1 MAQPTEQTA
10 LQERTVEHTTPVFLG
25 RYCLIDRV
33 SKGGMSNIYLAKST
47 GFGGFQRPLIIK
59 KLLTEYSKTKRH
71 VTRFINE
78 GKTLSML
85 NHSNIV
91 QVIDMGMIESQYFI
105 AMEYIEGRNAAH
117 VISRAKSN
125 GVRLPLELAAHILL
139 ETAKGLSYAH
149 KKKDSAGQNLQ
160 LIHQDLNCFNVMVS
174 YEGEVK
180 VIDFGIARKFLDAPQ
195 NKETPVAGKLIYFSP
210 EQLQNKN
217 VDRRVDIYG
226 AGVLL
231 YELITGE
238 RLVNHQET
246 VAQTVKLILEMDAK
260 EKVEQDPKI
269 PDALKPLLFKTVAA
283 DPDERYSSMDELME
297 ELRKVISDLSL
308 ELDTTEFA
316 EFMQTQFRTEMGR
329 DRRRLRKLLASGALG
344 DGLRTGGASSSTSL
358 KRRGLLAAFMRQS
371 DLGSGLE
378 EDQEPPQQDVLP
390 RSISFPEGRRIYD
403 QGDLGTNLYLI
414 QSGRIRIFI
423 RSGATEQTIET
434 LTTGDMFGET
444 ALLNPAIRVTA
455 AEALDD
461 CHLMVI
467 PREAFRSLV
476 SEDLARKIV
485 TRMAEKLRDA
495 NGLIEC
501 GMLDDSLTRFIFSL
515 VYYFRKAPNLEEF
528 EVDFAEIEEL
538 FGITRDPQIEK
549 YLEKLVMLEV
559 LEKTSESVL
568 LKDFEKLTNIL
579 EILTSS
585 GRLTLKF

>member
-1 MAQPTEQTA
+1 MAQLNNNIPA
-10 LQERTVEHTTPVFLG
+10 SERTDEHTTPVFLG

-59 KLLTEYSKTKRH
+59 KLLAEYSKTKRH

-125 GVRLPLELAAHILL
+125 GVRLPLELATHIIL

-149 KKKDSAGQNLQ
+149 KKKDPAGQSLQ
-160 LIHQDLNCFNVMVS
+160 LIHQDMNCFNVMVS

-180 VIDFGIARKFLDAPQ
+180 VIDFGIARKFLDGPQ
-195 NKETPVAGKLIYFSP
+195 NKEAPVAGKLIYFSP

-217 VDRRVDIYG
+217 VDKRVDIYG
-226 AGVLL
+226 VGVLL

-238 RLVNHQET
+238 RLVDHQET
-246 VAQTVKLILEMDAK
+246 VARTVKLILEMDPK
-260 EKVEQDPKI
+260 KKVEQDKRI
-269 PDALKPLLFKTVAA
+269 PDELKPLLFKTVAS
-283 DPDERYSSMDELME
+283 DPDERYGAMDELIE
-297 ELRKVISDLSL
+297 ELRSSISSLSL
-308 ELDTTEFA
+308 EHDLSEFA
-316 EFMQTQFRTEMGR
+316 EFMQTQFRTEIGR
-329 DRRRLRKLLASGALG
+329 DRRRLRKLLASGTLG
-344 DGLRTGGASSSTSL
+344 NGLRTGPPATTNTM

-371 DLGSGLE
+371 DFGSGLDA
-378 EDQEPPQQDVLP
+378 DQEAPQQDILP
-390 RSISFPEGRRIYD
+390 RSISFPEGRRIFD

-414 QSGRIRIFI
+414 QTGRVRIFLKT
-423 RSGATEQTIET
+423 GANEQTLET
-434 LTTGDMFGET
+434 LAQGDMFGET
-444 ALLNPAIRVTA
+444 ALLNPAIRVTCA
-455 AEALDD
+455 QAIED

-476 SEDLARKIV
+476 SEDLARKLV
-485 TRMAEKLRDA
+485 TRLAEKLRDA

-515 VYYFRKAPNLEEF
+515 IYYFRRAPNLEESVVNF
-528 EVDFAEIEEL
+528 EEIEEI
-538 FGITRDPQIEK
+538 FGVRRDERIDK
-549 YLEKLVMLEV
+549 YLDKLVMLDV
-559 LEKTSESVL
+559 VEKNSDKIVV
-568 LKDFEKLTNIL
+568 KDFEKLTNIF